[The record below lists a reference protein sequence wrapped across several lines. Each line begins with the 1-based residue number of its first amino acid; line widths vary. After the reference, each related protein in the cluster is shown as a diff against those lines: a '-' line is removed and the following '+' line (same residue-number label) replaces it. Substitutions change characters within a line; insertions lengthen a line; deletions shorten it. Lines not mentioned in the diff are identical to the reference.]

1 MTTSNPDAGHRPS
14 APWVTQPQPDAPDPD
29 DEPQN
34 PIAYAIPAPATTQE
48 QEPTDEHDIGTMP
61 HDYAAAASARAATAR
76 TNQARAAAVQ
86 AGEVKRASLHLA
98 DSPAPSTPAPSTPAG
113 SAGPV
118 PPWGRSAAAQFDTT
132 APPQKQTQNR
142 RTTEQ
147 QPRPVD
153 APPAR
158 RTQLPPPPP
167 PAGQLPLATPP
178 AAPGAAGAA
187 PGPRHSG
194 EINRDML
201 FRPTKRPPASG
212 WRRFV
217 HRVTGGGV
225 NPGESSDDVRRRQL
239 AERVNQPIR
248 GDYKIAVLSLK
259 GGVGKTTT
267 TVTLGSTFADLRGDH
282 VVAIDA
288 NPDLGTLGGRIP
300 SQTPATVRDLLH
312 DQQRIHRYSD
322 VRAFT
327 SQAPSRLEVLASE
340 RDPHKAEAFSETDYR
355 EAVAILDNFYN
366 LILTDCGTGLTHSAM
381 RGVLDTADA
390 LVLVSSPALD
400 GALSA
405 DATLH
410 WLDAQGYRHLVART
424 VVVISSARP
433 GSSGININQL
443 VTHFEH
449 QVRAV
454 TVIPFDPHLA
464 EGSEVDLDRLSPG
477 TREAFIE
484 LAALVAEDFPA
495 AAGRH
500 HGPIRAHR

>member
-1 MTTSNPDAGHRPS
+1 MTTSNHTTDPRPR
-14 APWVTQPQPDAPDPD
+14 APWVTAPKFDTPERE
-29 DEPQN
+29 DEAQGRTAQAP
-34 PIAYAIPAPATTQE
+34 PPPPAE
-48 QEPTDEHDIGTMP
+48 QQQAPGDEHAVGKMP
-61 HDYAAAASARAATAR
+61 HED
-76 TNQARAAAVQ
+76 AAAVQ
-86 AGEVKRASLHLA
+86 GSATRSAGERRAATQKPAEEAARTPLRLA
-98 DSPAPSTPAPSTPAG
+98 DSATTAAPAP
-113 SAGPV
+113 AGPV
-118 PPWGRSAAAQFDTT
+118 PPWGRSAAAQFDHTP
-132 APPQKQTQNR
+132 PPQKQTQNQR
-142 RTTEQ
+142 PTGQ
-147 QPRPVD
+147 RPVD
-153 APPAR
+153 AVPAGRTPLPPQR
-158 RTQLPPPPP
+158 RTQLPPPVT
-167 PAGQLPLATPP
+167 ATQ
-178 AAPGAAGAA
+178 

-194 EINRDML
+194 EIDRDML
-201 FRPTKRPPASG
+201 FRPTRRPPASG

-217 HRVTGGGV
+217 HRVTGGGL

-300 SQTPATVRDLLH
+300 SQTPATVRDLLN

-355 EAVAILDNFYN
+355 QAVTILDNFYN

-400 GALSA
+400 GAQSA

-410 WLDAQGYRHLVART
+410 WLTAQGYAHLVERT

-433 GSSGININQL
+433 GSSGININEL
-443 VTHFEH
+443 VEHFASE
-449 QVRAV
+449 VRAV
-454 TVIPFDPHLA
+454 TVIPFDTHLA
-464 EGSEVDLDRLSPG
+464 EGSEVDLDRMSPT
-477 TREAFIE
+477 TRDAFVE
-484 LAALVAEDFPA
+484 LAALVAEDFPD

-500 HGPIRAHR
+500 HGPIRSHR

>member
-1 MTTSNPDAGHRPS
+1 MTNNSATPRPA
-14 APWVTQPQPDAPDPD
+14 APWVTQPHPDTPLDAEAQDGAAPDAGQEH
-29 DEPQN
+29 EP
-34 PIAYAIPAPATTQE
+34 AA
-48 QEPTDEHDIGTMP
+48 EHADGQLP
-61 HDYAAAASARAATAR
+61 HDYAAASRAAEARTATDRTPAGENAPARA
-76 TNQARAAAVQ
+76 
-86 AGEVKRASLHLA
+86 GEASRPPLRLA
-98 DSPAPSTPAPSTPAG
+98 DSPAPSTPAPAG
-113 SAGPV
+113 APGPV
-118 PPWGRSAAAQFDTT
+118 PPWGRGAAAQFDT
-132 APPQKQTQNR
+132 PPPPKQTSGR
-142 RTTEQ
+142 RPTEQ

-158 RTQLPPPPP
+158 RL
-167 PAGQLPLATPP
+167 PAGQLPPP
-178 AAPGAAGAA
+178 ATAEQ

-212 WRRFV
+212 WRRMV
-217 HRVTGGGV
+217 HRMSGGGV
-225 NPGESSDDVRRRQL
+225 NPGESRDDVRRRHL
-239 AERVNQPIR
+239 VERVNQPIR

-267 TVTLGSTFADLRGDH
+267 TVSLGSTFAALRGDH

-312 DQQRIHRYSD
+312 DQQDIHRYSD

-400 GALSA
+400 GAQSA
-405 DATLH
+405 DATLN
-410 WLDAQGYRHLVART
+410 WLTAQGYAHLVERT

-433 GSSGININQL
+433 GSSGINMDEL
-443 VTHFEH
+443 VAHFASE
-449 QVRAV
+449 VRAV
-454 TVIPFDPHLA
+454 KVIPFDTHLA
-464 EGSEVDLDRLSPG
+464 EGSEVDLDRMSPT
-477 TREAFIE
+477 TRDAFVE
-484 LAALVAEDFPA
+484 LAALVADDFPD

-500 HGPIRAHR
+500 HGPIRSRAGSPGVV

>member
-1 MTTSNPDAGHRPS
+1 MTNHSATQRPAAPWVAQPHPDTPLDAEVQDGAAPDAGQEH
-14 APWVTQPQPDAPDPD
+14 
-29 DEPQN
+29 EP
-34 PIAYAIPAPATTQE
+34 AA
-48 QEPTDEHDIGTMP
+48 EHADGALP
-61 HDYAAAASARAATAR
+61 HEFAAASPAAQARTATDRTPAGQNAPARAGEAS
-76 TNQARAAAVQ
+76 RAPL
-86 AGEVKRASLHLA
+86 RLA
-98 DSPAPSTPAPSTPAG
+98 ESPAPLTPAHAPA
-113 SAGPV
+113 ATGPV
-118 PPWGRSAAAQFDTT
+118 PPWGPTAAAQFDHTP
-132 APPQKQTQNR
+132 PPQKPTQNPAQDR
-142 RTTEQ
+142 RPTEH
-147 QPRPVD
+147 RPVD

-158 RTQLPPPPP
+158 RSQLPPPLATQLPPQSTQ
-167 PAGQLPLATPP
+167 AQP
-178 AAPGAAGAA
+178 AAPTPA
-187 PGPRHSG
+187 RHSG

-212 WRRFV
+212 WRRMV
-217 HRVTGGGV
+217 HRMSGGGV
-225 NPGESSDDVRRRQL
+225 NPGESREDVRRRHL
-239 AERVNQPIR
+239 VERVNQPIR

-267 TVTLGSTFADLRGDH
+267 TVSLGSTFAALRGDH

-288 NPDLGTLGGRIP
+288 NPDLGTLAARIH

-355 EAVAILDNFYN
+355 EAVTILDNFYN

-400 GALSA
+400 GAQSA
-405 DATLH
+405 DATLN
-410 WLDAQGYRHLVART
+410 WLTAQGYAHLVERT

-433 GSSGININQL
+433 GSSGININEL
-443 VTHFEH
+443 VEHFASE
-449 QVRAV
+449 VRAV
-454 TVIPFDPHLA
+454 TVIPFDTHLA
-464 EGSEVDLDRLSPG
+464 EGSEVDLDRMSPT
-477 TREAFIE
+477 TRDAFVE
-484 LAALVAEDFPA
+484 LAALVAEDFPD

-500 HGPIRAHR
+500 HGPIRSRAGTRSPGGR